1 MDPTQPA
8 LPMSSNEF
16 DPRQHRAVT
25 VRAAAA
31 RKVSARATRARVVRA
46 GAVRRLV
53 SRLADTGRSRQWG
66 ARLRTPSDDEDAKKE
81 EEDVAIKESD
91 ETSFSV

>member
-53 SRLADTGRSRQWG
+53 SRLAATIHQAFTSMGCEAADSFRRRGCEEGRRG
-66 ARLRTPSDDEDAKKE
+66 CGDKGKR
-81 EEDVAIKESD
+81 
-91 ETSFSV
+91 